1 MKYTFLTLL
10 FVFLLSCKDVKKE
23 TPPTKI
29 SASNIPKNEAYQ
41 DLYGSWVGNFQAV
54 DYDENQ
60 DYVLTNK
67 INIVIKKI
75 EGDQVTGQNIVAGNV
90 RPIEGKLT
98 KNNGQ
103 IDFVLNEPGD
113 DKHDGRFVFSINKDT
128 LSGNWYANNK
138 KSAVTKRSYKLVK
151 QEFRYIA
158 SLMLPDDQEYIDYT
172 KAKIDSTLFEK
183 DENGDSIYAVEEYYR
198 YASSVVSTI
207 NASTKKLKEKDV
219 KNLKKLELQI
229 IRNTIFARH
238 GYSFKKKSYRQF
250 FDSVD
255 WYIPVSNDVNKELTI
270 IEKENITL
278 LQRFEKYAE
287 DNYDTFGR

>member
-1 MKYTFLTLL
+1 MKNTFLILI
-10 FVFLLSCKDVKKE
+10 FVSLCSCKDEKKE
-23 TPPTKI
+23 TPSIK
-29 SASNIPKNEAYQ
+29 AHESNIAKNEAYQ
-41 DLYGSWVGNFQAV
+41 DLYGSWVGDFVAV
-54 DYDENQ
+54 DYDESK
-60 DYVLTNK
+60 DYVQTNK
-67 INIVIKKI
+67 INIIIKKI
-75 EGDQVTGQNIVAGNV
+75 EGDQVSGQNIVAGNI

-98 KNNGQ
+98 KNKSQ
-103 IDFVLNEPGD
+103 IDFVLNEPD
-113 DKHDGRFVFSINKDT
+113 DDIYDGRFVFSISQDT

-151 QEFRYIA
+151 QEFKYIA
-158 SLMLPDDQEYIDYT
+158 SLMLPDDHEYIDYT
-172 KAKIDSTLFEK
+172 KAKIDSTLYE
-183 DENGDSIYAVEEYYR
+183 DETGNVYNVEEYYR
-198 YASSVVSTI
+198 YASDVVSTI

-250 FDSVD
+250 FDSVN
-255 WYIPVSNDVNKELTI
+255 WYVPVSNDVNKELTI
-270 IEKENITL
+270 VEKENIAL